1 MKIVQD
7 ACEAA
12 DLLNASDQTKK
23 KSIIEFEKRCLEI
36 KQQRC
41 DLCRSVSLRLIIS
54 STVHG
59 NICGECKNNKVWQYE
74 NPDSRLPIWYNDE
87 KIPQYT
93 VPEELSCLREAEKLL
108 ISQVS
113 VYIPLQHLSLGQL
126 GAKGHVCCFEK
137 DLSDICTTLPRLPSD
152 VTVVRILRKFTNDEG
167 EVTSKA
173 FSIRKK
179 EVLDALRWL
188 QKYNALYQNITIAEE
203 NLDWIEDGK
212 EQELPGKVH
221 IENNDP
227 QHPSTLDM
235 GPAPLQNIPDDV
247 NISIE
252 EESCGAMQITM
263 HDDNLSKTNQQI
275 SDALKKATQ
284 KTNTV
289 SWPYSTKE
297 ALSEYGSNTNLFC
310 KAFPWLFPGGLGDF
324 SQYREGE
331 ETIEKWAKRM
341 LLYEDGRFAKDKM
354 WCFYVLNVSNR
365 RANQSSGAFF
375 VNNWFKS
382 GQQTLD
388 EIRRDIK
395 AGNTKWI
402 DKITYYSK
410 RIRGSSAFWKAKREE
425 VYTWINHHVNAGNGP
440 PNFFITLSCAEY
452 HWKDIKRLIQ
462 ERFTIAGLP
471 PPDLNRK
478 YVELINDY
486 TIVVQEYFQQRVE
499 EWLQTVGKTIFK
511 IKHYWLRYEFAPSR
525 GQIHAHMLAIS
536 DHQKSLER
544 CFNLYGNNRE
554 KQAQF
559 LSTWAQ
565 KSLGMTCNLPIPK
578 EHIDSTKENN
588 PAKKYFF
595 EVEEHMQ
602 DQAECL
608 YFFQQH
614 ICSAYCLRKRKQTG
628 HNEDR
633 ESKRRRVC
641 RNGAG
646 IETKPDSGITEGY
659 QIRTDPAI
667 VNDLRNFLRLEL
679 PRSDRRTTQTSSYM
693 LQSWRANC
701 DIQLLVYESSY
712 SNPDLA
718 EIAKITDY
726 IVAYTCK
733 GNETT
738 LKEKENL
745 KQYILNLPEDL
756 ACQNL
761 RQESAKIARM
771 VLNRA
776 LKDKVVSKQ
785 ECMVHLNQ
793 MPLYQCSE
801 IIQTVSIS
809 GAYRIDPRNSKGQS
823 FYDQYSKR
831 TAEHYGKSMDEYFH
845 FKKNNNNNKTVI
857 PHFVGGKNTPCY
869 PPTESYAKSTM
880 ITYFPWHGKFEIEGR
895 NFIEEFNKII
905 LHPTCPKKV
914 KIPFERI
921 KHRVISKTVHIEPT
935 SQSEKVNFANFS
947 YDMTEENNDLV
958 DAVATF
964 QTENEE
970 ENYYSNFDRGLD
982 FDWSIPHIPIPNQ
995 KNPQTWLTEQI
1006 EASSK
1011 SNKTEQ
1017 NPYGL
1022 PTKHD
1027 GQLYTLDASHGDQRD
1042 ILGYIFSHIHK
1053 WVETEYTNNVSPKP
1067 LHMTIAGVA
1076 GSGKSTLINTLVST
1090 IRSFFQSE
1098 KSAKVCGPTGS
1109 AAFNA
1114 GGLTCHHAF
1123 HLPVNNPYTQTVGE
1137 KTIKSVRQSLD
1148 DLICLVIDERSM
1160 ISSEVIA
1167 TMESRARIAANNGN
1181 NTIHEW
1187 GNIPIIILVGDDFQL
1202 PSIQNGMLQTME
1214 KEYYRE
1220 YLCRPFCNNKKIAD
1234 QEGERIFNHFAQDVM
1249 YLQTSKRQHKDQTYF
1264 KDLLQKARAEEDKQQ
1279 LSSSDAHFLCSF
1291 HLQQP
1296 HFSEE
1301 EKKKI
1306 LENPQTLF
1314 LYSTNEGVDKCNETK
1329 LHEQHSSINP
1339 VAFIKAQS
1347 KNKHGATISN
1357 NSKHFRD
1364 DNVLSTTMLCRG
1376 AKVHLYGKNLKP
1388 EWGLYNGSIG
1398 KVVDIVYQKGCS
1410 PNTNDLPQYTLVEF
1424 PQYKGPPF
1432 LENHPKIIPIV
1443 PVTHVCKTHCCTKT
1457 FLPLALSYA
1466 KTIHKFQGQNAGPT
1480 PPGHPENAVQ
1490 ILVCDPG
1497 KKEFE
1502 SRNPGLFYTLLSRAT
1517 TIGQTNDRT
1526 TSAIFFD
1533 GPNMQPNRILNIT
1546 QNKTGYES
1554 KKVILRNLWVK
1565 KLQQNSHSSGMTPQE
1580 IENLF
1585 IYMSTNTY
1593 NPSLLIHKFI

>member
-1 MKIVQD
+1 
-7 ACEAA
+7 
-12 DLLNASDQTKK
+12 
-23 KSIIEFEKRCLEI
+23 
-36 KQQRC
+36 
-41 DLCRSVSLRLIIS
+41 
-54 STVHG
+54 
-59 NICGECKNNKVWQYE
+59 
-74 NPDSRLPIWYNDE
+74 
-87 KIPQYT
+87 
-93 VPEELSCLREAEKLL
+93 
-108 ISQVS
+108 
-113 VYIPLQHLSLGQL
+113 
-126 GAKGHVCCFEK
+126 
-137 DLSDICTTLPRLPSD
+137 
-152 VTVVRILRKFTNDEG
+152 
-167 EVTSKA
+167 
-173 FSIRKK
+173 
-179 EVLDALRWL
+179 
-188 QKYNALYQNITIAEE
+188 
-203 NLDWIEDGK
+203 
-212 EQELPGKVH
+212 
-221 IENNDP
+221 
-227 QHPSTLDM
+227 
-235 GPAPLQNIPDDV
+235 
-247 NISIE
+247 
-252 EESCGAMQITM
+252 
-263 HDDNLSKTNQQI
+263 
-275 SDALKKATQ
+275 
-284 KTNTV
+284 
-289 SWPYSTKE
+289 
-297 ALSEYGSNTNLFC
+297 
-310 KAFPWLFPGGLGDF
+310 
-324 SQYREGE
+324 
-331 ETIEKWAKRM
+331 
-341 LLYEDGRFAKDKM
+341 
-354 WCFYVLNVSNR
+354 
-365 RANQSSGAFF
+365 
-375 VNNWFKS
+375 
-382 GQQTLD
+382 
-388 EIRRDIK
+388 
-395 AGNTKWI
+395 
-402 DKITYYSK
+402 
-410 RIRGSSAFWKAKREE
+410 
-425 VYTWINHHVNAGNGP
+425 
-440 PNFFITLSCAEY
+440 
-452 HWKDIKRLIQ
+452 
-462 ERFTIAGLP
+462 
-471 PPDLNRK
+471 
-478 YVELINDY
+478 
-486 TIVVQEYFQQRVE
+486 
-499 EWLQTVGKTIFK
+499 
-511 IKHYWLRYEFAPSR
+511 
-525 GQIHAHMLAIS
+525 
-536 DHQKSLER
+536 
-544 CFNLYGNNRE
+544 
-554 KQAQF
+554 
-559 LSTWAQ
+559 
-565 KSLGMTCNLPIPK
+565 
-578 EHIDSTKENN
+578 
-588 PAKKYFF
+588 
-595 EVEEHMQ
+595 
-602 DQAECL
+602 
-608 YFFQQH
+608 
-614 ICSAYCLRKRKQTG
+614 
-628 HNEDR
+628 
-633 ESKRRRVC
+633 
-641 RNGAG
+641 
-646 IETKPDSGITEGY
+646 
-659 QIRTDPAI
+659 
-667 VNDLRNFLRLEL
+667 
-679 PRSDRRTTQTSSYM
+679 M

-831 TAEHYGKSMDEYFH
+831 TVEHYGKSMDEYFH

-947 YDMTEENNDLV
+947 YDMTEENNNLV

-1042 ILGYIFSHIHK
+1042 ILGYIFSHIRK

-1067 LHMTIAGVA
+1067 LRMTIAGVA

-1264 KDLLQKARAEEDKQQ
+1264 KDLLQKTRAEEHKEQ
-1279 LSSSDAHFLCSF
+1279 LYSSRCSF
-1291 HLQQP
+1291 LV
-1296 HFSEE
+1296 
-1301 EKKKI
+1301 
-1306 LENPQTLF
+1306 L
-1314 LYSTNEGVDKCNETK
+1314 V
-1329 LHEQHSSINP
+1329 SSP
-1339 VAFIKAQS
+1339 
-1347 KNKHGATISN
+1347 
-1357 NSKHFRD
+1357 
-1364 DNVLSTTMLCRG
+1364 TT
-1376 AKVHLYGKNLKP
+1376 
-1388 EWGLYNGSIG
+1388 
-1398 KVVDIVYQKGCS
+1398 
-1410 PNTNDLPQYTLVEF
+1410 
-1424 PQYKGPPF
+1424 
-1432 LENHPKIIPIV
+1432 
-1443 PVTHVCKTHCCTKT
+1443 T
-1457 FLPLALSYA
+1457 FLRRRKEKDSGEPTNS
-1466 KTIHKFQGQNAGPT
+1466 ISIFHK
-1480 PPGHPENAVQ
+1480 
-1490 ILVCDPG
+1490 
-1497 KKEFE
+1497 
-1502 SRNPGLFYTLLSRAT
+1502 
-1517 TIGQTNDRT
+1517 
-1526 TSAIFFD
+1526 
-1533 GPNMQPNRILNIT
+1533 
-1546 QNKTGYES
+1546 
-1554 KKVILRNLWVK
+1554 
-1565 KLQQNSHSSGMTPQE
+1565 
-1580 IENLF
+1580 
-1585 IYMSTNTY
+1585 
-1593 NPSLLIHKFI
+1593 